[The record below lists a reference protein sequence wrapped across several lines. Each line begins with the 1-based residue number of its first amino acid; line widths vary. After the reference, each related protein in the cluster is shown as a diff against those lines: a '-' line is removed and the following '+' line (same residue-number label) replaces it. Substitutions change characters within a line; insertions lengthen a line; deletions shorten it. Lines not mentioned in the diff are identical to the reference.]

1 MPARRHASASTRAP
15 RGVPLSAGTA
25 PPRDELDRALIARLE
40 ADARA
45 PAAVLARQ
53 LGVARTT
60 VVARLA
66 RLEREG
72 IIAGYSVRLRQ
83 DLVAQGLAAF
93 VGITVQPRAGAD
105 VVRQLARLPEV
116 KQLDS
121 VSGQFDYMALVRA
134 ESPDRLDALL
144 DVIRS
149 LDGVQQTTTSVV
161 LSRRLD
167 RG

>member
-1 MPARRHASASTRAP
+1 MPARRHARPSTRAP
-15 RGVPLSAGTA
+15 RGVPLSAGA
-25 PPRDELDRALIARLE
+25 VPPRDELDRALIARLE

-144 DVIRS
+144 DVIRA

>member
-1 MPARRHASASTRAP
+1 MSTA
-15 RGVPLSAGTA
+15 
-25 PPRDELDRALIARLE
+25 PRDELDQQLLALLAI
-40 ADARA
+40 DARESTA
-45 PAAVLARQ
+45 DLARK

-72 IIAGYSVRLRQ
+72 VVAGYTVRLRH
-83 DLVAQGLAAF
+83 DLAQQGLAAF

-105 VVRQLARLPEV
+105 VVKLLERVPEV

-121 VSGQFDYMALVRA
+121 VSGQFDYVALVRA
-134 ESPDRLDALL
+134 DSAERLDALL
-144 DVIRS
+144 DRIRA

-161 LSRRLD
+161 LSRRID
-167 RG
+167 RA

>member
-1 MPARRHASASTRAP
+1 MSAT
-15 RGVPLSAGTA
+15 
-25 PPRDELDRALIARLE
+25 PRDELDQQLLALLAI
-40 ADARA
+40 DARESTA
-45 PAAVLARQ
+45 DLARK

-72 IIAGYSVRLRQ
+72 VVAGYTVRLRH
-83 DLVAQGLAAF
+83 DLAQQGLAAF

-105 VVRQLARLPEV
+105 VVKLLERVHEV

-121 VSGQFDYMALVRA
+121 VSGQFDYVALVRA
-134 ESPDRLDALL
+134 DSAERLDALL
-144 DVIRS
+144 DRIRA

-161 LSRRLD
+161 LSRRID
-167 RG
+167 RA